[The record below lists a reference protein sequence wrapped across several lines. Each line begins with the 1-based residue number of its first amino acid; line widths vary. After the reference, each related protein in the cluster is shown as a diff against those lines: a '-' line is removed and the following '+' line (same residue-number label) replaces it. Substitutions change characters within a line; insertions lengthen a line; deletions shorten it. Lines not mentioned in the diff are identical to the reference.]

1 MTYVPG
7 YEFDLFVSYAHVD
20 NAAFEPADHG
30 WVDALI
36 RILKSNLAMK
46 LGRADAFSIWKDS
59 QNLRGNY
66 EIHEEVP
73 EQVRNSA
80 LFLAILSPGY
90 LASEFCLQELEA
102 FLEKADIGVGK
113 RLFVVYKD
121 EIGERRNIIPE
132 SFRDLRKYQFWL
144 VDSDQKPRLLG
155 SPLPRDDSFE
165 DRRYYYP
172 KVGDL
177 AADIV
182 VKLEELREDKD
193 RSCESNFPAVHTRSQ
208 EKRVHVLLA
217 EVADDLEPR
226 REDVRRYLDLAGI
239 GCLPEGSYRL
249 GRADFEPAF
258 LADIDRCKAFVQLL
272 GPLAGKAPP
281 DVPEGF
287 GRLQYNLAKS
297 RNIPIVQWRSPD
309 LNIEKGISNV
319 HRALL
324 QLETVQATPFEEFKR
339 SIVDQL
345 TKVEPTNPA
354 RAPFLFVNAA
364 PADIQ
369 RANALAERLDSFDC
383 DMPDYE
389 PSDKAEA
396 IQNQIEPKLIECD
409 ALIVLYGQAGRH
421 WVESQLQQYRKISPR
436 RRKEPRLLAVVNA
449 LNEPPDMITIRPRG
463 MKTFQIDEAVSRIEQ
478 AFAV

>member
-1 MTYVPG
+1 MRFRSGKTVK
-7 YEFDLFVSYAHVD
+7 
-20 NAAFEPADHG
+20 
-30 WVDALI
+30 I
-36 RILKSNLAMK
+36 C
-46 LGRADAFSIWKDS
+46 
-59 QNLRGNY
+59 RGNY

-121 EIGERRNIIPE
+121 EIGERPNIIPE
-132 SFRDLRKYQFWL
+132 YFRDLRKYQFWL

-258 LADIDRCKAFVQLL
+258 
-272 GPLAGKAPP
+272 
-281 DVPEGF
+281 F
-287 GRLQYNLAKS
+287 GR
-297 RNIPIVQWRSPD
+297 
-309 LNIEKGISNV
+309 
-319 HRALL
+319 
-324 QLETVQATPFEEFKR
+324 
-339 SIVDQL
+339 
-345 TKVEPTNPA
+345 
-354 RAPFLFVNAA
+354 
-364 PADIQ
+364 
-369 RANALAERLDSFDC
+369 
-383 DMPDYE
+383 
-389 PSDKAEA
+389 
-396 IQNQIEPKLIECD
+396 
-409 ALIVLYGQAGRH
+409 
-421 WVESQLQQYRKISPR
+421 YRQ
-436 RRKEPRLLAVVNA
+436 V
-449 LNEPPDMITIRPRG
+449 
-463 MKTFQIDEAVSRIEQ
+463 
-478 AFAV
+478 